1 MGLVD
6 IIKLLN
12 DFLKENIIP
21 NLKVKVK
28 PHPRLIN
35 ATKKKKKKE
44 TGVITITNL
53 IDYLLSTLFLK
64 DFQLETVIILC
75 LAYPMVHG
83 KYYKQTS

>member
-35 ATKKKKKKE
+35 ATKKKKKQRNRSNHNNQLDRLFTLDPILE
-44 TGVITITNL
+44 G
-53 IDYLLSTLFLK
+53 LST
-64 DFQLETVIILC
+64 
-75 LAYPMVHG
+75 
-83 KYYKQTS
+83 